1 LILLPDPE
9 DNISEEAIKAVVMAL
24 EPMKTRYERLRDA
37 CAKCDAVF
45 TMAKAPE
52 MPTHFY
58 VIKNRFSRPAVP
70 LVFDSICGLLKDAEQ
85 SSSYVDETHNAHRG
99 SVLHGA
105 AGLGRSAT
113 AQDAPRKV

>member
-37 CAKCDAVF
+37 CAKCNVTF

-52 MPTHFY
+52 MPTHFC
-58 VIKNRFSRPAVP
+58 RPAVP

-85 SSSYVDETHNAHRG
+85 SSSYVDETHNAHRW

-105 AGLGRSAT
+105 AGLGRAAA